1 MEINAINQSFLCD
14 FQSVFLKRIKFE
26 YQADAKMLSPV
37 EMLTYFILCQV
48 CIIVNLV
55 EVFKELKISKL
66 T

>member
-37 EMLTYFILCQV
+37 EMLTLSCFNCAI
-48 CIIVNLV
+48 LV
-55 EVFKELKISKL
+55 EVFK
-66 T
+66 